1 MNDFI
6 EPVTSVLSLITLSLV
21 MRFFL
26 ELCKQS
32 WITTFSHTVTIV
44 FLPVITFFVTKVISG
59 NIALSLGMV
68 GALSI
73 VRFRNPVRSPLE
85 LTVYFTCITMGI
97 AASVHIRWLLYMVI
111 AIIIIILVLFVIS
124 KIFKLMGKNF
134 FNVSFSEGNPLSVL
148 EIQSNSDIDLLDN
161 SPLLASKVRNNDEII
176 YELTSSNFK
185 NLNVILNEV
194 KKNNKINNYQL
205 RFNQ

>member
-1 MNDFI
+1 MNDLI
-6 EPVTSVLSLITLSLV
+6 EPVISVLALITFSLI
-21 MRFFL
+21 MRFVL

-32 WITTFSHTVTIV
+32 WITTFSHTVTIF

-85 LTVYFTCITMGI
+85 LTVYFICITIGI
-97 AASVHIRWLLYMVI
+97 AASVHIRWLLYIFI
-111 AIIIIILVLFVIS
+111 AMIIIILVLFIVS
-124 KIFKLMGKNF
+124 KIFKLRGKNF
-134 FNVSFSEGNPLSVL
+134 FNISFSEGNPLSVL
-148 EIQSNSDIDLLDN
+148 EIYSDSDIDLLDN
-161 SPLLASKVRNNDEII
+161 SSLLASKVRNNDEII

-185 NLNVILNEV
+185 DLKLILNEI

>member
-1 MNDFI
+1 MNDLI
-6 EPVTSVLSLITLSLV
+6 EPVISVLALITFSLI
-21 MRFFL
+21 MRFVL

-32 WITTFSHTVTIV
+32 WITTFSHTVTIF

-85 LTVYFTCITMGI
+85 LTVYFICITIGI
-97 AASVHIRWLLYMVI
+97 AASVHIRWLLYIFI
-111 AIIIIILVLFVIS
+111 AMIIIILVLFIVS
-124 KIFKLMGKNF
+124 KIFKLRGKNF
-134 FNVSFSEGNPLSVL
+134 FNISFSEGNPLSVL
-148 EIQSNSDIDLLDN
+148 EIYSDSDIDLLDN
-161 SPLLASKVRNNDEII
+161 SSLLASKVRNNDEII

-185 NLNVILNEV
+185 DLKVILNEI

>member
-6 EPVTSVLSLITLSLV
+6 EPVASVLSFITFSLI
-21 MRFFL
+21 MRFVL
-26 ELCKQS
+26 ELCKQT

-85 LTVYFTCITMGI
+85 LTVYFTCITTGI
-97 AASVHIRWLLYMVI
+97 AASVHIRWLLYIVI
-111 AIIIIILVLFVIS
+111 AMIIIILVLLIVS
-124 KIFKLMGKNF
+124 KIFQLKGKNF
-134 FNVSFSEGNPLSVL
+134 FNISFSEGNPLSIL
-148 EIQSNSDIDLLDN
+148 EIHSNTDIDLLDN
-161 SPLLASKVRNNDEII
+161 SSFLASKVKNNDEII
-176 YELTSSNFK
+176 YELTSSNLE
-185 NLNVILNEV
+185 NLKDILNEI

>member
-1 MNDFI
+1 MNDLI
-6 EPVTSVLSLITLSLV
+6 EPVISVLALITFSLI
-21 MRFFL
+21 MRFVL

-32 WITTFSHTVTIV
+32 WITTFSHTVTIF

-85 LTVYFTCITMGI
+85 LTVYFTCITIGI
-97 AASVHIRWLLYMVI
+97 AASVHIRWLLYILI
-111 AIIIIILVLFVIS
+111 AMIITILVLFIVS
-124 KIFKLMGKNF
+124 KIFKLRGKNF
-134 FNVSFSEGNPLSVL
+134 FNISFSEGNPLSVL
-148 EIQSNSDIDLLDN
+148 EIYSDSDIDLLDN
-161 SPLLASKVRNNDEII
+161 SSLLASKVRNNDEII

-185 NLNVILNEV
+185 DLKVILNEI

>member
-1 MNDFI
+1 MNDLI
-6 EPVTSVLSLITLSLV
+6 EPVISVLALITFSLI
-21 MRFFL
+21 MRFVL

-32 WITTFSHTVTIV
+32 WITTFSHTVTIF

-85 LTVYFTCITMGI
+85 LTVYFTCITIGI
-97 AASVHIRWLLYMVI
+97 AASVHIRWLLYILI
-111 AIIIIILVLFVIS
+111 AMIIIILVLFIVS
-124 KIFKLMGKNF
+124 KIFKLRGKNS
-134 FNVSFSEGNPLSVL
+134 FNISFSEGNPLSVL
-148 EIQSNSDIDLLDN
+148 EIYSDSDIDLLDN
-161 SPLLASKVRNNDEII
+161 SSLLASKVRNNDEII

-185 NLNVILNEV
+185 DLKVILNEI

>member
-1 MNDFI
+1 MNDLI
-6 EPVTSVLSLITLSLV
+6 EPVISVLALITFSLI
-21 MRFFL
+21 MRFVL

-32 WITTFSHTVTIV
+32 WITTFSHTVTIF

-59 NIALSLGMV
+59 NI
-68 GALSI
+68 ALSI

-85 LTVYFTCITMGI
+85 LTVYFTCITIGI
-97 AASVHIRWLLYMVI
+97 AASVHIRWLLYILI
-111 AIIIIILVLFVIS
+111 AMIIIILVLFIVS
-124 KIFKLMGKNF
+124 KIFKLRGKNF
-134 FNVSFSEGNPLSVL
+134 FNISFSEGNPLSVL
-148 EIQSNSDIDLLDN
+148 EIYSDSDIDLLDN
-161 SPLLASKVRNNDEII
+161 SSLLASKVRNNDEII

-185 NLNVILNEV
+185 DLKVILNEI

>member
-1 MNDFI
+1 MNDLI
-6 EPVTSVLSLITLSLV
+6 EPVISVLALITFSLI
-21 MRFFL
+21 MRFVL

-32 WITTFSHTVTIV
+32 WITTFSHTVTIF

-85 LTVYFTCITMGI
+85 LTVYFICITIGI
-97 AASVHIRWLLYMVI
+97 AASVHIRWLLYILISM
-111 AIIIIILVLFVIS
+111 IIIILVLFIVS
-124 KIFKLMGKNF
+124 KIFKLRGKNF
-134 FNVSFSEGNPLSVL
+134 FNISFSEGNPLSVL
-148 EIQSNSDIDLLDN
+148 EIYSDSDIDLLDN
-161 SPLLASKVRNNDEII
+161 SSLLASKVRNNDEII

-185 NLNVILNEV
+185 DLKVFLLE
-194 KKNNKINNYQL
+194 K
-205 RFNQ
+205 FGS

>member
-1 MNDFI
+1 MNDLI
-6 EPVTSVLSLITLSLV
+6 EPVISVLALITFSLI
-21 MRFFL
+21 MRFVL

-32 WITTFSHTVTIV
+32 WITTFSHTVTIF
-44 FLPVITFFVTKVISG
+44 FLPVITFFITKVISG

-85 LTVYFTCITMGI
+85 LTVYFTCITIGI
-97 AASVHIRWLLYMVI
+97 AASVHIRWLLYILI
-111 AIIIIILVLFVIS
+111 AMIIIILVLFIVS
-124 KIFKLMGKNF
+124 KIFKLRGKNF
-134 FNVSFSEGNPLSVL
+134 FNISFSEGNPLSVL
-148 EIQSNSDIDLLDN
+148 EIYSDSDIDLLDN
-161 SPLLASKVRNNDEII
+161 SSLLASKVRNNDEII

-185 NLNVILNEV
+185 DLKVILNEI

>member
-6 EPVTSVLSLITLSLV
+6 EPVASVLSLITFSLI
-21 MRFFL
+21 MRFVL
-26 ELCKQS
+26 ELCKQT

-85 LTVYFTCITMGI
+85 LTVYFTCITTGI
-97 AASVHIRWLLYMVI
+97 AASVHIRWLIYIVI
-111 AIIIIILVLFVIS
+111 AMIIIILVLLIVS
-124 KIFKLMGKNF
+124 KIFQLKGKNF
-134 FNVSFSEGNPLSVL
+134 FNISFSEGNPLSIL
-148 EIQSNSDIDLLDN
+148 EIHSNTDIDLLDN
-161 SPLLASKVRNNDEII
+161 SSFLASKVKNNDEII
-176 YELTSSNFK
+176 YELTSSNLE
-185 NLNVILNEV
+185 NLKDILNEI

>member
-1 MNDFI
+1 MNDLT
-6 EPVTSVLSLITLSLV
+6 EPVISVLALITFSLI
-21 MRFFL
+21 MRFVL

-32 WITTFSHTVTIV
+32 WITTFSHTVTIF

-85 LTVYFTCITMGI
+85 LTVYFTCITIGI
-97 AASVHIRWLLYMVI
+97 AASVHIRWLLYILI
-111 AIIIIILVLFVIS
+111 AMIIIILVLFIVS
-124 KIFKLMGKNF
+124 KIFKLRGKNF
-134 FNVSFSEGNPLSVL
+134 FNISFSEGNPLSVL
-148 EIQSNSDIDLLDN
+148 EIYSDSDIDLLDN
-161 SPLLASKVRNNDEII
+161 SSLLASKVRNNDEII

-185 NLNVILNEV
+185 DLKVILNEI

>member
-1 MNDFI
+1 MNDLI
-6 EPVTSVLSLITLSLV
+6 ETVILVLALITFSLI
-21 MRFFL
+21 MRFVL

-32 WITTFSHTVTIV
+32 WITTFSHTVTIF

-85 LTVYFTCITMGI
+85 LTVYFTCITIGI
-97 AASVHIRWLLYMVI
+97 AASVHIRWLLYILI
-111 AIIIIILVLFVIS
+111 AMIIIILVLFIVS
-124 KIFKLMGKNF
+124 KIFKLRGKNF
-134 FNVSFSEGNPLSVL
+134 FNISFSEGNPLSVL
-148 EIQSNSDIDLLDN
+148 EIYSDSDIDLLDN
-161 SPLLASKVRNNDEII
+161 SSLLASKVRNNDEII

-185 NLNVILNEV
+185 DLKVILNEI

>member
-1 MNDFI
+1 MNDLT
-6 EPVTSVLSLITLSLV
+6 EPVISVLALITFSLI
-21 MRFFL
+21 MRFVL

-32 WITTFSHTVTIV
+32 WITTFSHTVTIF
-44 FLPVITFFVTKVISG
+44 FLPVITFFITKVISG

-85 LTVYFTCITMGI
+85 LTVYFTCITIGI
-97 AASVHIRWLLYMVI
+97 AASVHIRWLLYILI
-111 AIIIIILVLFVIS
+111 AMIIIILVLFIVS
-124 KIFKLMGKNF
+124 KIFKLRGKNF
-134 FNVSFSEGNPLSVL
+134 FNISFSEGNPLSVL
-148 EIQSNSDIDLLDN
+148 EIYSDSDIDLLDN
-161 SPLLASKVRNNDEII
+161 SSLLASKVRNNDEII

-185 NLNVILNEV
+185 DLKVILNEI

>member
-1 MNDFI
+1 MNDLI
-6 EPVTSVLSLITLSLV
+6 EPVISVLALITFSLI
-21 MRFFL
+21 MRFVL

-85 LTVYFTCITMGI
+85 LTVYFTCITIGI
-97 AASVHIRWLLYMVI
+97 AASVHIRWLLYIVI
-111 AIIIIILVLFVIS
+111 AMIIIILVLFIVS
-124 KIFKLMGKNF
+124 KIFKLRGKNF
-134 FNVSFSEGNPLSVL
+134 FNISFSEGNPLSVL
-148 EIQSNSDIDLLDN
+148 EIYSDSDIDLLDN
-161 SPLLASKVRNNDEII
+161 SSLLASKVRNNDEII

-185 NLNVILNEV
+185 DLKVILNEI

>member
-1 MNDFI
+1 MNDLI
-6 EPVTSVLSLITLSLV
+6 EPVISVLALIVFSLI
-21 MRFFL
+21 MRFVL

-59 NIALSLGMV
+59 DIALSLGMV
-68 GALSI
+68 GAWSI

-97 AASVHIRWLLYMVI
+97 AASVHIRWLLYILI
-111 AIIIIILVLFVIS
+111 AIIIIISVLYIVS
-124 KIFKLMGKNF
+124 KIFKLRGKNF

-148 EIQSNSDIDLLDN
+148 EIYSDLDIDLLDN
-161 SPLLASKVRNNDEII
+161 SLLLASKVKNNNEIV

-185 NLNVILNEV
+185 DLKEILNEI
-194 KKNNKINNYQL
+194 KKDNKINNYQL

>member
-1 MNDFI
+1 MNDLI
-6 EPVTSVLSLITLSLV
+6 EPVISVLALIVFSLI
-21 MRFFL
+21 MRFVL

-59 NIALSLGMV
+59 DIALSLGMV

-97 AASVHIRWLLYMVI
+97 AASVHIRWLLYI
-111 AIIIIILVLFVIS
+111 LTAIIIIISVLYIVS
-124 KIFKLMGKNF
+124 KIFKLRGKNF

-148 EIQSNSDIDLLDN
+148 EIYSDLDIDLLDN
-161 SPLLASKVRNNDEII
+161 SLLLASKVKNNNEIV

-185 NLNVILNEV
+185 DLKEILNEI
-194 KKNNKINNYQL
+194 KKDNKINNYQL

>member
-1 MNDFI
+1 MQ
-6 EPVTSVLSLITLSLV
+6 T
-21 MRFFL
+21 
-26 ELCKQS
+26 ELDYNF
-32 WITTFSHTVTIV
+32 FSHSYNI

-85 LTVYFTCITMGI
+85 LTVYFTCITIGI
-97 AASVHIRWLLYMVI
+97 AASVHIRWLLYILI
-111 AIIIIILVLFVIS
+111 AMIIIILVLFIVS
-124 KIFKLMGKNF
+124 KIFKLRGKNF
-134 FNVSFSEGNPLSVL
+134 FNISFSEGNPLSVL
-148 EIQSNSDIDLLDN
+148 EIYSDSDIDLLDN
-161 SPLLASKVRNNDEII
+161 SSLLASKVRNNDEII

-185 NLNVILNEV
+185 DLKVILNEI

>member
-6 EPVTSVLSLITLSLV
+6 EPVASVLSLITFSLV
-21 MRFFL
+21 MRFVL
-26 ELCKQS
+26 ELCKQT

-85 LTVYFTCITMGI
+85 LTVYFTCITTGI
-97 AASVHIRWLLYMVI
+97 AASVHIRWLLYIVI
-111 AIIIIILVLFVIS
+111 AMTIIVFVLLIIS
-124 KIFKLMGKNF
+124 KIFQLKGKNF
-134 FNVSFSEGNPLSVL
+134 FNISFSEGNPLSVL
-148 EIQSNSDIDLLDN
+148 EIHSNADIDLLDN
-161 SPLLASKVRNNDEII
+161 SSFLASKVKNNDEII
-176 YELTSSNFK
+176 YELTST
-185 NLNVILNEV
+185 NLENLKAILNEI

>member
-1 MNDFI
+1 MNDLI
-6 EPVTSVLSLITLSLV
+6 EPIVSVLALIVFSLI
-21 MRFFL
+21 MRFVL

-59 NIALSLGMV
+59 DIALSLGMV

-97 AASVHIRWLLYMVI
+97 AASVHIRWLLYILI
-111 AIIIIILVLFVIS
+111 AIIIIISVLYIVS
-124 KIFKLMGKNF
+124 KIFKLRGKNF

-148 EIQSNSDIDLLDN
+148 EIYSDLDIDLLDN
-161 SPLLASKVRNNDEII
+161 SLLLASKVKNNNEIV

-185 NLNVILNEV
+185 DLKEILNEI

>member
-1 MNDFI
+1 MNDLI
-6 EPVTSVLSLITLSLV
+6 EPVISVLALITFSLI
-21 MRFFL
+21 MRFVL

-85 LTVYFTCITMGI
+85 LTVYFICITIGI
-97 AASVHIRWLLYMVI
+97 AASVHIRWLLYIFI
-111 AIIIIILVLFVIS
+111 AMIIIILVLFIVS
-124 KIFKLMGKNF
+124 KIFKLRGKNF
-134 FNVSFSEGNPLSVL
+134 FNISFSEGNPLSVL
-148 EIQSNSDIDLLDN
+148 EIYSDSDIDLLDN
-161 SPLLASKVRNNDEII
+161 SSLLASKVRNNDEII
-176 YELTSSNFK
+176 YELTSSSFK
-185 NLNVILNEV
+185 DLKVILNEI

>member
-1 MNDFI
+1 MNDLI
-6 EPVTSVLSLITLSLV
+6 ETVILVLALITFSLI
-21 MRFFL
+21 MRFVL

-73 VRFRNPVRSPLE
+73 VRFRHPVRSALE
-85 LTVYFTCITMGI
+85 LTVYFTCITIGI
-97 AASVHIRWLLYMVI
+97 AASVHIRWLLYILI
-111 AIIIIILVLFVIS
+111 AMIIIILVLFIVS
-124 KIFKLMGKNF
+124 KIFKLRGKNF
-134 FNVSFSEGNPLSVL
+134 FNISFSEGNPLSVL
-148 EIQSNSDIDLLDN
+148 EIYSNSDIDLLDN
-161 SPLLASKVRNNDEII
+161 NSLLASKVRNNDEII

-185 NLNVILNEV
+185 DLKVILNEI